1 MLNWFGLFIFGL
13 CVAFIYVA
21 RRLDEN
27 TSSRSLVSML
37 FQIVIGIFG
46 AVSLLVFIGFFQI

>member
-13 CVAFIYVA
+13 CVAFIYTI

-27 TSSRSLVSML
+27 AGSRSLVSTL